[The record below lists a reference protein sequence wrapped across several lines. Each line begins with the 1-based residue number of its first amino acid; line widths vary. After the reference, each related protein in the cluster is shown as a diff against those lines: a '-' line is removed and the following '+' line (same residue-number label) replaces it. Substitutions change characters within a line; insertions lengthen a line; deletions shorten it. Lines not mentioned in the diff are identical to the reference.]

1 MPCDPMVLDRELYY
15 TERTQLQYNSPS
27 KIGAPRQ
34 YETYSMLGNIL
45 FCLTL
50 FLRVGKNIILNGI
63 LTTVALT
70 KLTLKLTLVTLQ
82 ATSDILDSISESCG
96 FLRSILGTI
105 FDTLLT
111 IQEVIETHIR
121 TNINQ
126 FAKELH
132 W

>member
-1 MPCDPMVLDRELYY
+1 MQCDPIVLHRELYY

-34 YETYSMLGNIL
+34 CATYSMLGNIL

-50 FLRVGKNIILNGI
+50 LLRVGKNIILNVI
-63 LTTVALT
+63 LTSVSLT

-96 FLRSILGTI
+96 FLRSSRNYLR
-105 FDTLLT
+105 
-111 IQEVIETHIR
+111 HS
-121 TNINQ
+121 TNNSRSDRNIYTYKHQ
-126 FAKELH
+126 SVC
-132 W
+132 

>member
-1 MPCDPMVLDRELYY
+1 
-15 TERTQLQYNSPS
+15 
-27 KIGAPRQ
+27 
-34 YETYSMLGNIL
+34 MLSNIL

-50 FLRVGKNIILNGI
+50 VLRVGKNIILNAI
-63 LTTVALT
+63 LTTVGLA
-70 KLTLKLTLVTLQ
+70 KLTLKLTLVSLQ

-96 FLRSILGTI
+96 FLRSILSTI

-126 FAKELH
+126 FARELH
-132 W
+132 DNDW